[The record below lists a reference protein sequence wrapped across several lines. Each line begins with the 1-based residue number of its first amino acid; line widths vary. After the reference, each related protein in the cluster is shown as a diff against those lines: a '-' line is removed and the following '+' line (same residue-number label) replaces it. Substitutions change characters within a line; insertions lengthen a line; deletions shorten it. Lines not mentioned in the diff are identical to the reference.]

1 MFSISEAKRLLAVA
15 RTLKA
20 RVLLSL
26 AYGTGMRAG
35 EVCRL
40 KVGDIDSEQMIIRV
54 VQGKGKKDR
63 QVKLPKDLLGLL
75 RAWWPVRSKRYDAE
89 KPLV

>member
-1 MFSISEAKRLLAVA
+1 MAPACVPA
-15 RTLKA
+15 
-20 RVLLSL
+20 
-26 AYGTGMRAG
+26 

-40 KVGDIDSEQMIIRV
+40 KAGDIDSDQMIIRV

-75 RAWWPVRSKRYDAE
+75 RAWWSVRSKRLDAGTVASGTLAVSRWQGGRADLT
-89 KPLV
+89 PSAQPSVP